1 MSTKNTFED
10 LVQVIREDPSGFDLL
25 LEELEWYRDYVK
37 RGEDFE
43 ADNPKL
49 KPFVVGLELIES
61 HGGEGEGTDYWKIFS
76 FKGETLRFNATWVSW
91 DGVYTDEATIELVE
105 PHQVMTTVYKA
116 VEEL

>member
-1 MSTKNTFED
+1 MGAFNEVLDNLGWRK
-10 LVQVIREDPSGFDLL
+10 
-25 LEELEWYRDYVK
+25 DYVPDENS
-37 RGEDFE
+37 GLAAFAPYVPD
-43 ADNPKL
+43 L
-49 KPFVVGLELIES
+49 KIIEVY
-61 HGGEGEGTDYWKIFS
+61 GGEGAGDEYWKIFS